1 MSRRILLISRCPPY
15 PLHLGDRLIV
25 GNLFA
30 QLSKRGYLTDLLAFS
45 DRASD
50 LADLPH
56 YRDQFRQVTLLP
68 DPPRTA
74 LDYATRLRT
83 PFPQRAAQA
92 WSPPMWEAITTHL
105 RQTRYDLIHLFG
117 GVQVYEYRDLVRHL
131 PNLIV
136 PYESYSLFLQRQL
149 AQTRSLRQ
157 RVALRLRL
165 SMARRYERRMFE
177 GFDAVVV
184 LTEPDA
190 AALRA
195 LAPDL
200 PLKVIP
206 NGVDLARFAP
216 QKTTDGAHLLFVGNY
231 EYAPNCDAALWLARE
246 IFPSIKARLP
256 HAELWL
262 VGNAPPPDLRACA
275 AADLHVTGHVPDLQ
289 PYYARA
295 ALFLS
300 PLRFGAGIKNKV
312 LEAMAMALPV
322 IATPLSADGIL
333 PSDGLRLA
341 TTAAE
346 FVAHACALLPNPT
359 LRARLGAAN
368 RAVIEA
374 RYTWSAVADAYESL
388 YAQLSRP
395 AR

>member
-1 MSRRILLISRCPPY
+1 MSRRVLLISRCPPY

-74 LDYATRLRT
+74 LDYAARLRA

-92 WSPPMWEAITTHL
+92 WSPPMWEAIAAHL
-105 RQTRYDLIHLFG
+105 RQTRYDLIQLFG

-149 AQTRSLRQ
+149 AQTRSLRH
-157 RVALRLRL
+157 RIALRLRL

-177 GFDAVVV
+177 GFGAVVV
-184 LTEPDA
+184 LTEQDA

-231 EYAPNCDAALWLARE
+231 EYAPNRDAALWLARE
-246 IFPSIKARLP
+246 IFPSIKAHLP
-256 HAELWL
+256 NAELWL

-322 IATPLSADGIL
+322 IATPLSADGIP
-333 PSDGLRLA
+333 PSEGLRLA

-346 FVAHACALLPNPT
+346 FVAHACALLPDPT

-368 RAVIEA
+368 RAVIKDG
-374 RYTWSAVADAYESL
+374 YTWSAVADAYESL
-388 YAQLSRP
+388 YAQLSRS